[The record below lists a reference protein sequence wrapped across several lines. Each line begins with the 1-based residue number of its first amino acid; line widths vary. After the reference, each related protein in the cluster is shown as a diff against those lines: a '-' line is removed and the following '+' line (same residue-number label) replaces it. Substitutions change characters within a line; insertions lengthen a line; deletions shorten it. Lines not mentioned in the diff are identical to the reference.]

1 MHIQSLSQA
10 ARRVMWRQE
19 NFLHLTAALTLLAIL
34 FPCAAQT
41 DVCRELETIRPGDY
55 VHSYNQTHLKTVTRR
70 PSGEPH
76 VVGQSAVKGAMA
88 RRISGELNGAKV
100 LWSSAIL
107 IGPIACTS
115 FNAYQI
121 VVDPLLVRIVDV
133 NSHATS
139 P

>member
-1 MHIQSLSQA
+1 MA
-10 ARRVMWRQE
+10 
-19 NFLHLTAALTLLAIL
+19 TLTLLTIL
-34 FPCAAQT
+34 LPCAAQT
-41 DVCRELETIRPGDY
+41 EVCIELETTRPGEY

-88 RRISGELNGAKV
+88 RRISGELGGATV
-100 LWSSAIL
+100 LWSSAML
-107 IGPIACTS
+107 VGPIACAS

-121 VVDPLLVRIVDV
+121 VVDPRLVRIVDI
-133 NSHATS
+133 NAQATF